1 MLRRQTAEKQTVAAQ
16 TASPQQPAAPQP
28 KTPARRATISSL
40 LRQVEHE
47 SHAAPPTKETP
58 PASARPDAAGTQRPM
73 EAIDPIRLNGAWQR
87 FSSSLP
93 PSEMY
98 LRAIMNQQPKIKGN
112 VVIVNITDPSQ
123 STICKRTDLL
133 SFLRSE
139 LGRADLTIESELD
152 TSDQKS
158 STAPYTSTEKL
169 RAMVASNKSL
179 ESLIEKFGL
188 QLD

>member
-1 MLRRQTAEKQTVAAQ
+1 
-16 TASPQQPAAPQP
+16 
-28 KTPARRATISSL
+28 
-40 LRQVEHE
+40 
-47 SHAAPPTKETP
+47 
-58 PASARPDAAGTQRPM
+58 
-73 EAIDPIRLNGAWQR
+73 
-87 FSSSLP
+87 
-93 PSEMY
+93 MY

>member
-1 MLRRQTAEKQTVAAQ
+1 MATAKR
-16 TASPQQPAAPQP
+16 AS
-28 KTPARRATISSL
+28 ISSL
-40 LRQVEHE
+40 LRQVENE
-47 SHAAPPTKETP
+47 SQATPPTP
-58 PASARPDAAGTQRPM
+58 PPPTASPLPDAAAASHPM

-87 FSSSLP
+87 FSTSLP

-98 LRAIMNQQPKIKGN
+98 LQAIMNQQPKIKGN

-123 STICKRTDLL
+123 STLCKRADLL
-133 SFLRSE
+133 SFLRTE
-139 LGRADLTIESELD
+139 LGRTDVTIEAELD
-152 TSDQKS
+152 ASDQKS
-158 STAPYTSTEKL
+158 STTPHTSTEKL